1 MQIFSND
8 ALASSFYKVTD
19 EFGDIGIKPIFA
31 LIGLSKKEPTETR
44 RQGLERFERRAKK
57 MSTVQFLRPLE
68 KAAEATNRRMERE
81 KIPLRI
87 SCYQKE
93 KRVFLE
99 VVLPEKS
106 LIRDI
111 TDDDFSKWVHNI
123 SEAKGLL
130 FDD

>member
-8 ALASSFYKVTD
+8 ALTSNSHTTSD
-19 EFGDIGIKPIFA
+19 EFGDIGIKQVFA
-31 LIGLSKKEPTETR
+31 LVGLSRKEPVETR
-44 RQGLERFERRAKK
+44 KQKIERFKCRAKK

-68 KAAEATNRRMERE
+68 KAAEATNQRMEKE

-87 SCYQKE
+87 SCYRKE
-93 KRVFLE
+93 KRVLLE
-99 VVLPEKS
+99 VTLPEKS

-123 SEAKGLL
+123 TEAKGLL
-130 FDD
+130 IDN